1 MEAPTTDTIR
11 EALLTKARAIV
22 TAKQTS
28 FSAICINAGVESK
41 FLSRVEKGENF
52 SVKTYQKVIDWID
65 ASERPSE
72 MEKAS

>member
-11 EALLTKARAIV
+11 EALLAKANALV
-22 TAKQTS
+22 TAKRTS
-28 FSAICINAGVESK
+28 FSAICIGAGVESK

-52 SVKTYQKVIDWID
+52 SVKTYQKVIDWLD
-65 ASERPSE
+65 AAE